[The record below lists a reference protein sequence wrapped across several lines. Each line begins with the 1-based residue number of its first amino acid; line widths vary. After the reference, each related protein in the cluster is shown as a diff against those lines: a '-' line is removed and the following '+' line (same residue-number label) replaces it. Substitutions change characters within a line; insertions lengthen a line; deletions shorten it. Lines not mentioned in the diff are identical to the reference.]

1 MQLLKATEADSA
13 RLKTFFERM
22 ILPGAIDLA
31 IRRQGS
37 FFDHYRLFS
46 DDFETLTLVDDEGN
60 IQGVASLLFR
70 EGYVRGE
77 KQIWGYA
84 TDLRIAPTRKAIA
97 QWAQRFLPV
106 LESACEERKCKYVFS
121 AVQLGDNQAYNA
133 LIRPTSHTRR
143 RLPRYHLMSRFRVTA
158 LHGHFPFA
166 RRSLDTI
173 RVKMLQA
180 EDLEKLCAYLREQAG
195 RRPLATLHTPESLIK
210 EIQRWPG
217 LSISDFRLA
226 VDGKGRVRG
235 CAALWDGR
243 NTQTLVP
250 RAYHGAAN
258 TVEQT
263 LRLASYMRLAR
274 PFAKVGT
281 PMATRSL
288 IGLSCDDAEI
298 FHRLVDEAFAR
309 LRPDEVLTYLHFRGD
324 WRTLP
329 PKGLIATSL
338 PYGFFLILPPNAE
351 APQWE
356 APGVGAL
363 KQLPPDFE
371 LSWL

>member
-1 MQLLKATEADSA
+1 LQLLSAKESDSA

-22 ILPGAIDLA
+22 ILPGTIDLS

-46 DDFETLTLVDDEGN
+46 DNFKTLMLVDDEDN

-77 KQIWGYA
+77 KQTWGYA

-106 LESACEERKCKYVFS
+106 LESACEERNCKYVFS
-121 AVQLGDNQAYNA
+121 SVQLGDNQAYNA

-158 LHGHFPFA
+158 LHGRYPFA
-166 RRSLDTI
+166 QRSLDSI

-180 EDLEKLCAYLREQAG
+180 EDLEKLCVYLREHAH
-195 RRPLATLHTPESLIK
+195 RRPLATEHTPESLLK

-217 LSISDFRLA
+217 LAITDFRVA
-226 VDGKGRVRG
+226 VDGKGRILG

-243 NTQTLVP
+243 NTQALVP
-250 RAYHGAAN
+250 QAYHGIAN
-258 TVEQT
+258 TVEQS
-263 LRLASYMRLAR
+263 LRLAGHFRLAR
-274 PFAKVGT
+274 PFARVGK
-281 PMATRSL
+281 PLATRSL
-288 IGLSCDDAEI
+288 IGLCCDSAEI
-298 FHRLVDEAFAR
+298 FHRLADEAFAR
-309 LRPDEVLTYLHFRGD
+309 LKPDEVLTYLHFRGD

-329 PKGLIATSL
+329 PRGYIATSL

-351 APQWE
+351 APTWE

-371 LSWL
+371 LAWL